1 MICLDQTTR
10 FGHAVRK
17 IHSGS
22 GSGLEVQRP
31 RLPRRRSAGGQHIAA
46 RPGQAPC
53 HQERLTKDGLFRFG
67 HRANGGWWI
76 TEFQWV
82 SLNVESG
89 RLENGPAPAHIRQM
103 TNGTQAIVHFICPH
117 CDMIY
122 VATQKKSPEQLSGDF
137 HCGACGISVH
147 EWTGFYDFSD
157 WKQVTMKPMR

>member
-1 MICLDQTTR
+1 MW
-10 FGHAVRK
+10 
-17 IHSGS
+17 S
-22 GSGLEVQRP
+22 P
-31 RLPRRRSAGGQHIAA
+31 
-46 RPGQAPC
+46 
-53 HQERLTKDGLFRFG
+53 
-67 HRANGGWWI
+67 GGWKTGQPQRI
-76 TEFQWV
+76 F
-82 SLNVESG
+82 G
-89 RLENGPAPAHIRQM
+89 KM